1 MPAIA
6 IQRSTAGH
14 KVKTVMKTDVKLH
27 EHDTREGWRTPSV
40 KLQNL
45 TEQEEKKKK
54 QQSKGIDLHNSSTE
68 TEKKKQP
75 WKLTDPYGRL
85 QIRLC
90 GNWHTEEPRLARMG
104 SPHCHLNPGAHTS
117 SHSTPWSSHFYRL
130 HTGMAF
136 MGTCLPHVRWLLK
149 VLCMHLNGW
158 CSCS

>member
-54 QQSKGIDLHNSSTE
+54 AAI
-68 TEKKKQP
+68 
-75 WKLTDPYGRL
+75 
-85 QIRLC
+85 
-90 GNWHTEEPRLARMG
+90 
-104 SPHCHLNPGAHTS
+104 
-117 SHSTPWSSHFYRL
+117 
-130 HTGMAF
+130 
-136 MGTCLPHVRWLLK
+136 
-149 VLCMHLNGW
+149 
-158 CSCS
+158 